1 MKEELLRIENGL
13 LPVKNKKII
22 LDLEFQRRMRGNFSG
37 QYLGLGYDPEF
48 FSRDYGSENG
58 KNIYL

>member
-1 MKEELLRIENGL
+1 
-13 LPVKNKKII
+13 
-22 LDLEFQRRMRGNFSG
+22 MRGNFSG

-58 KNIYL
+58 KNIYP